1 MVNKMDIVGCLSGKT
16 AEECKKQIKKAVEQG
31 ATMVELRI
39 DYLEKFD
46 GVQEIIQSSPVPL
59 IVTFRRKENGGLFE
73 GNEKLRIE
81 TLNQAIKSG
90 ADYVDI
96 ELDAKDIN
104 QVIKTA
110 KENNCQV
117 IVSQHD
123 FNSTPEI
130 KTMQKWL
137 VQASKLGDIVKI
149 VPKANST
156 EDAEKVIIL
165 LEIARQLNIP
175 IVSFAM
181 GEKGKNTRALSL
193 VFGSKW
199 TYCSI
204 DNAVGPGQVSIK
216 EMKEVLK
223 DNVKPK
229 N

>member
-1 MVNKMDIVGCLSGKT
+1 MDIVGCLSGKT

-204 DNAVGPGQVSIK
+204 DNAVGAGQVSIK

>member
-1 MVNKMDIVGCLSGKT
+1 MDIVGCLSGKT

-117 IVSQHD
+117 
-123 FNSTPEI
+123 
-130 KTMQKWL
+130 K
-137 VQASKLGDIVKI
+137 
-149 VPKANST
+149 
-156 EDAEKVIIL
+156 
-165 LEIARQLNIP
+165 
-175 IVSFAM
+175 
-181 GEKGKNTRALSL
+181 
-193 VFGSKW
+193 
-199 TYCSI
+199 
-204 DNAVGPGQVSIK
+204 
-216 EMKEVLK
+216 
-223 DNVKPK
+223 
-229 N
+229 

>member
-156 EDAEKVIIL
+156 EDAEKVIVL

>member
-156 EDAEKVIIL
+156 EDAEKVIVL

-181 GEKGKNTRALSL
+181 GEKGKNTRALSI

-223 DNVKPK
+223 DNV
-229 N
+229 

>member
-1 MVNKMDIVGCLSGKT
+1 MDIVGCLSGKT

-156 EDAEKVIIL
+156 EDAEKVIVL

>member
-1 MVNKMDIVGCLSGKT
+1 MDIVGCLSGKT

-181 GEKGKNTRALSL
+181 GEKGKNTRAFSL

>member
-1 MVNKMDIVGCLSGKT
+1 
-16 AEECKKQIKKAVEQG
+16 
-31 ATMVELRI
+31 
-39 DYLEKFD
+39 
-46 GVQEIIQSSPVPL
+46 
-59 IVTFRRKENGGLFE
+59 
-73 GNEKLRIE
+73 
-81 TLNQAIKSG
+81 
-90 ADYVDI
+90 
-96 ELDAKDIN
+96 
-104 QVIKTA
+104 
-110 KENNCQV
+110 
-117 IVSQHD
+117 
-123 FNSTPEI
+123 
-130 KTMQKWL
+130 MQKWL

-156 EDAEKVIIL
+156 EDAEKVIVL

-181 GEKGKNTRALSL
+181 GEKGKNTRAFSL